1 MALGVIARKVG
12 MSRTFLPT
20 GEAVAVTYLK
30 VEDNTVVRTKTQEK
44 DGYTAIVLGIGEHV
58 QKTRK
63 GAEHKKYK
71 VQKEFTIDSLDNFSI
86 GTKVTVEAIPA
97 ESKVT
102 ITGTSKG
109 KGFAGVMKRWG
120 FAGGPAS
127 HGSHFIR
134 EPGSVGMRTMPGR
147 ILKGKKLPGHMGFG
161 TITLKGR
168 PVIISDTA
176 EQLIAIKGAVPG
188 ANGQCLF
195 VTLESPSSK

>member
-30 VEDNTVVRTKTQEK
+30 VEDNTVVRTKTKEQ
-44 DGYTAIVLGIGEHV
+44 DGYSAIVLGIGESI
-58 QKTRK
+58 QRTRK
-63 GAEHKKYK
+63 GAENKKYK
-71 VQKEFTIDSLDNFSI
+71 VQKEFKLESLGDFVI
-86 GTKVTVEAIPA
+86 GSKVTVESIPA

-109 KGFAGVMKRWG
+109 KGFAGAMKRWG

-147 ILKGKKLPGHMGFG
+147 ILKGKKMPGHMGHG
-161 TITLKGR
+161 TITIKGR
-168 PVIISDTA
+168 PVMISDTA
-176 EQLIAIKGAVPG
+176 EKVIAIRGSVPG
-188 ANGQCLF
+188 PNGQCLF